1 MWSGSASLYVLI
13 ALADGPA
20 HGLGIV
26 ENVAGFTE
34 GTVLLG
40 PGTLYRV
47 LKDLDAE
54 GVIHRV
60 PSPGDENP
68 HRKYY
73 ALTSV
78 GRSRLAEAHRELSAV
93 TRAAAA
99 RLGLPLHGEV

>member
-1 MWSGSASLYVLI
+1 MWSGSAWLYVLI

-26 ENVAGFTE
+26 ENVAEFTD
-34 GTVLLG
+34 GAVLLG

-47 LKDLDAE
+47 LRDLDSE
-54 GVIHRV
+54 GIIRRV
-60 PSPGDENP
+60 PSPPDENP

-73 ALTSV
+73 ALTPA
-78 GRSRLAEAHRELSAV
+78 GRVRLQEAHRELSAV

-99 RLGLPLHGEV
+99 RLGVPIHGEV